1 MKKILIFDFD
11 GTIADTKSIYY
22 KATYDAVMKFG
33 YSYKE
38 VDDVIDL
45 GLSLKKVLRKLGLS
59 FITTLFLHRKIMKN
73 IHKYADEVKKCKDVD
88 SIKDIKEYKILI
100 TNSLK
105 EFVIP
110 ILRHFN
116 LNCFKEIYGAED
128 FGDKSEFIK
137 EYLNKN
143 MIKGK
148 DCYYIGDRASDAKIA
163 KKAGCNSIIISGKC
177 AWDSRTEILKEKPD
191 FIIGDIKDLNKII

>member
-22 KATYDAVMKFG
+22 KATYDAVKKFG

-45 GLSLKKVLRKLGLS
+45 GINLKSVLRKLGLS
-59 FITTLFLHRKIMKN
+59 FITTLFLHKKIMSN

-88 SIKDIKEYKILI
+88 SIKDIKEDKILI

-110 ILRHFN
+110 ILKHFN

-128 FGDKSEFIK
+128 FGDKSKFIK

-143 MIKGK
+143 RIKGK

-177 AWDSRTEILKEKPD
+177 AWDSRDEILKAKPD